1 MNKIIDIV
9 EKIFKDFGCLNKS
22 EKKGL
27 SVEKEYSILKY

>member
-1 MNKIIDIV
+1 MNNIVDIV
-9 EKIFKDFGCLNKS
+9 GKIFKDFACLSKR

>member
-9 EKIFKDFGCLNKS
+9 GKIFKDFGCVNKR

-27 SVEKEYSILKY
+27 SAEKEYSILKY